1 MVRAGRPSH
10 RARSAVVAA
19 VLVAG
24 SAALAGCGSGAGA
37 GAGAEEVDLAGRTFT
52 SSEVRGHTLVDGT
65 TVRLSF
71 EEDTISAQAGCNTI
85 FGSASWD
92 DAVLTT
98 DGPLAM
104 TMMACEDGL
113 GEQDAWLSSFL
124 TSEPTLSLEGDTLI
138 LGTDSEGI
146 TLTEDGS

>member
-1 MVRAGRPSH
+1 MVRAGRPPH
-10 RARSAVVAA
+10 RTWSAVVIS
-19 VLVAG
+19 VLVAA
-24 SAALAGCGSGAGA
+24 SAALAGCGAGTGA
-37 GAGAEEVDLAGRTFT
+37 GAGAEEPDLAGRTFT
-52 SSEVRGHTLVDGT
+52 SSEVRGHSLVDGT

-92 DAVLTT
+92 DDVLTT

-104 TMMACEDGL
+104 TMMACDDGL
-113 GEQDAWLSSFL
+113 SEQDEWLSSFL
-124 TSEPTLSLEGDTLI
+124 TSEPAITFEGDTLV

-146 TLTEDGS
+146 TLTQETS